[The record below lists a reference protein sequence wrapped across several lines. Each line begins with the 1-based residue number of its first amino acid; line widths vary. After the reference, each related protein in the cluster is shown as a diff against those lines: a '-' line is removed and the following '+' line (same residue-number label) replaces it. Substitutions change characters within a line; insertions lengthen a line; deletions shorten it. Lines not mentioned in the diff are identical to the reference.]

1 MRIVGIRFLHFRCL
15 YSTGWIPIRE
25 LTVLIGEND
34 CGKTAALD
42 GIAILLGAGTGRVED
57 ISFKAEPVVVD
68 PETQEPAREDSF
80 LIEGRFEPEAGDAV
94 VQAGIPLNDDGR
106 AVVSVRFGI
115 DGRSQ
120 WYATGMVPSDP
131 DLRINPPEINI
142 NDLRGLLRAKG
153 ELVPAGSA
161 KAPVVK
167 AVEDLISKSPKTL
180 EQKPFGSPPHAG
192 FFEIVD
198 FRTARDADAVM
209 NAALRSL
216 FVDLIK
222 SNRYKELST
231 VEEKVTKVLQE
242 KANELKEFV
251 RRYRSDVRDVVARP
265 HVDFSSGYR
274 NVEIEITD
282 VRGTSVPLSLRGDG
296 FRAHLRLA
304 AFEWSGEIL
313 AAAATR
319 RRVFL
324 LDEPD
329 AHLDYLAQRRILG
342 VIEEY
347 ARREQVLL
355 ATHSM
360 NLVNRVAL
368 DRIVHFEL
376 DRGCGKSIPRSIQAE
391 PGAEVAELNRI
402 GDSLG
407 IENAVLFYERC
418 FFLFEGETELH
429 AVPRLY
435 EVWTGSKW
443 YLDGVRFVNG
453 YNNEGAVLFARFLHS
468 NGRPVVALIDEDTTR
483 NKGFQRQFS
492 QSRLEGQ
499 ALLPAERIKTIGPSC
514 FELAFPSAAW
524 YRAVYRATAG
534 KKRVSKAKLDSVR
547 DSARDFIRYLQ
558 TASGGLSKVQL
569 GVALS
574 SVATRREIPA
584 QLGEAFDLAKEYAA
598 RCAPYNLH

>member
-1 MRIVGIRFLHFRCL
+1 MRIVGIRFQHFRCL
-15 YSTGWIPIRE
+15 YNTGWIPVGD

-34 CGKTAALD
+34 CGKSATLD
-42 GIAILLGAGTGRVED
+42 GMAILLGTGNGRVED
-57 ISFKAEPVVVD
+57 ISFKAGPVTVD
-68 PETQEPAREDSF
+68 PETGEPGREDWL

-94 VQAGIPLNDDGR
+94 VEAGIPLNGDGR
-106 AVVSVRFGI
+106 AVVSLRFGI
-115 DGRSQ
+115 DGTSE

-131 DLRINPPEINI
+131 DLRINPPDVNI

-167 AVEDLISKSPKTL
+167 AVEELIEKSPQAL
-180 EQKPFGSPPHAG
+180 EQKPFASRPHG
-192 FFEIVD
+192 EFFEIVD
-198 FRTARDADAVM
+198 FRTAHDADAVM

-222 SNRYKELST
+222 SERYKELST
-231 VEEKVTKVLQE
+231 VERKVTKVLQA

-251 RRYRSDVRDVVARP
+251 RRYRTDVRDVVVRP
-265 HVDFSSGYR
+265 QVDFSSGYR

-304 AFEWSGEIL
+304 AFEWSGQIL
-313 AAAATR
+313 AAAAAR

-347 ARREQVLL
+347 ARREQVVL

-360 NLVNRVAL
+360 NLVNRVTL

-376 DRGCGKSIPRSIQAE
+376 DRASGKSVPRSIQAE

-418 FFLFEGETELH
+418 FFLFEGETEAH

-453 YNNEGAVLFARFLHS
+453 CNNEGAIHFARFLHS
-468 NGRPVVALIDEDTTR
+468 NGRPVVALVDEDTVLM
-483 NKGFQRQFS
+483 KGFRRQFTRG
-492 QSRLEGQ
+492 RLEGQ
-499 ALLPAERIKTIGPSC
+499 ALLPGNRIKTIGPCC
-514 FELAFPSAAW
+514 FELAFSSSVWSRAI
-524 YRAVYRATAG
+524 YRAAG
-534 KKRVSKAKLDSVR
+534 GKRRLDKGKLDSLR
-547 DSARDFIRYLQ
+547 GRPRDFIEYLQ
-558 TASGGLSKVQL
+558 ARSGGLSKVQL
-569 GVALS
+569 GAGLAS
-574 SVATRREIPA
+574 AIRRSEIPV
-584 QLGEAFDLAKEYAA
+584 QLGEAFDAAKQYAA
-598 RCAPYNLH
+598 R

>member
-1 MRIVGIRFLHFRCL
+1 MRIVGIRFQHFRCL
-15 YSTGWIPIRE
+15 YDTGWIPIRD

-68 PETQEPAREDSF
+68 PETREPARENWF

-94 VQAGIPLNDDGR
+94 VEAGIPLNDDGK
-106 AVVSVRFGI
+106 AMVSLRFGI
-115 DGRSQ
+115 DGRSE

-153 ELVPAGSA
+153 ELVPGGSV
-161 KAPVVK
+161 KAPAVK
-167 AVEDLISKSPKTL
+167 AVQELIGKSPKTL
-180 EQKPFGSPPHAG
+180 EQKPFASPPHPG
-192 FFEIVD
+192 FFEVVD
-198 FRTARDADAVM
+198 FRAAREADAVM

-222 SNRYKELST
+222 SNRYKELSM
-231 VEEKVTKVLQE
+231 VEEKVTKVLQG

-265 HVDFSSGYR
+265 HVDFSLGYR

-304 AFEWSGEIL
+304 AFEWSGQIL
-313 AAAATR
+313 AAAAAR

-347 ARREQVLL
+347 ARREQVVL

-376 DRGCGKSIPRSIQAE
+376 DRASGKSVPRSIQAE

-407 IENAVLFYERC
+407 IQNAVLFYERC
-418 FFLFEGETELH
+418 FFLFEGETEGH

-443 YLDGVRFVNG
+443 YLDGVRFLNG

-468 NGRPVVALIDEDTTR
+468 NGRPVVALIDEDTML
-483 NKGFQRQFS
+483 NKGLQRQFT
-492 QSRLEGQ
+492 QGRLEGQ
-499 ALLPAERIKTIGPSC
+499 ALLPGERIKTIGPSC
-514 FELAFPSAAW
+514 FELAFCSAVW
-524 YRAVYRATAG
+524 YRAVYRATGG
-534 KKRVSKAKLDSVR
+534 KKHVSKAKLDSLR
-547 DSARDFIRYLQ
+547 DSPRDFIRYLQ
-558 TASGGLSKVQL
+558 TRSGGLSKVQL

-574 SVATRREIPA
+574 SVTTKSEIPA
-584 QLGEAFDLAKEYAA
+584 QLGEAFDVAKQYAA
-598 RCAPYNLH
+598 R